1 MDTCAQDYQLNT
13 GYTLCGM
20 HPIGWGPIK
29 IADYGEKITCPK
41 CLRIIGYCKNFKG
54 GKQP

>member
-1 MDTCAQDYQLNT
+1 MDICAQDYQLGT

-20 HPIGWGPIK
+20 QTIGWGTIK
-29 IADYGEKITCPK
+29 IAERGEKVNCPK

-54 GKQP
+54 AKQP